1 MNLVDITDQHRVVMG
16 QWDKVK
22 VVQLDN
28 LYEPYCTTLATEK
41 SIIHFLINMV
51 GVGLIN
57 NGQI

>member
-1 MNLVDITDQHRVVMG
+1 LVDITDQHRVVMG

-41 SIIHFLINMV
+41 SIIHFLISMA

-57 NGQI
+57 NG